1 VTRTGYH
8 SIPGL
13 LNFLNLGFWSLL
25 GKYLWGLV
33 DLFELH
39 CKVYLYSKYDQG
51 HFQRD
56 HFKLLP
62 ELLAALDSKSIA
74 SIDWGKK
81 TEVRDMTKSLARI
94 VKSANMP
101 LKNIHQIYL
110 NHNMSPSARFKLQ
123 QEQAIRRAL
132 RFMP

>member
-1 VTRTGYH
+1 M
-8 SIPGL
+8 
-13 LNFLNLGFWSLL
+13 
-25 GKYLWGLV
+25 
-33 DLFELH
+33 
-39 CKVYLYSKYDQG
+39 YLYSKYDKS

-62 ELLAALDSKSIA
+62 ELLRALDIKSIA

-81 TEVRDMTKSLARI
+81 TEVRDMTKSMARI